1 MGGEPGL
8 AEDRQAATGRAA
20 DGGQVPQSI
29 DDLSREELLAL
40 MADMAKR
47 WLAHDGLWFQAVER
61 AHGLDEAMRLDAEA
75 WRDLTVNE
83 AQRIMRFLHMEPG
96 GGLSA
101 LERALRFRLY
111 ALVNEQ
117 RSERPDENTLVFRMT
132 TCRVQEARRRKG
144 LPDFPCKA
152 VGIVEYS
159 GFASTIDP
167 RIKTEVIACPPD
179 DTPRDYYCAW
189 RFTVGGEAGQNPT
202 AGEGHS

>member
-1 MGGEPGL
+1 MVEDNRPDAAGGHE
-8 AEDRQAATGRAA
+8 TG
-20 DGGQVPQSI
+20 GPQDI
-29 DDLSREELLAL
+29 DELSREELLAL

-61 AHGLDEAMRLDAEA
+61 AHGMDEAMRLDAEA
-75 WRDLTVNE
+75 WRDMTVNE
-83 AQRIMRFLHMEPG
+83 AQRIMRFLHMGPG
-96 GGLSA
+96 GGLDA

-117 RSERPDENTLVFRMT
+117 ESERIDDHTLVFRMT

-159 GFASTIDP
+159 GFARTIDP
-167 RIKTEVIACPPD
+167 RIKTSVIACPPD
-179 DTPRDYYCAW
+179 ETPRDYYCAW
-189 RFTVGGEAGQNPT
+189 QFTIED
-202 AGEGHS
+202 EGK